1 MTVDDEFTAALLA
14 VADDPAGLDRL
25 VELAESGDVEAV
37 ADAEGEPTDAG

>member
-1 MTVDDEFTAALLA
+1 MDDEFTAAMLA

-25 VELAESGDVEAV
+25 IELAESGEVDEV